1 MLSSQHSD
9 LMRLMLPTFSGTKD
23 DFGKEIQDLCP
34 LSFDRINEGRP
45 FSSDFLLSRLP
56 IEITW
61 HIVKQVA
68 KEDLGNLALV
78 NRDCRQ
84 LARSRQF
91 ATIELDYS
99 DRAISILDTLIKEY
113 EERFENKDKTT
124 APSIGACIRKIT
136 VATKPEWIT
145 QHHKVESSEEFLALD
160 AGVRHERLDQACE
173 AFFGTYRPKLNLII
187 SNAQVLPRLES
198 IVWADTA
205 PVDGTFF
212 NAVISSNIRH
222 LVLARVPLGKWD
234 SLDLLSRSCE
244 WRLES
249 LYLSM
254 VSVTK
259 QDPPIGL
266 ATCSLLCLASPTL
279 KSLTW
284 ASFDLHSKSVVQLPE
299 SVNEYPSFR
308 KLQDLRVESLTRYE
322 PGWLNVLIQP
332 GGFSPIRSLE
342 IDICS
347 NERVVDFFCKC
358 GYLPKL
364 ETFVWSSPDSKMSN
378 PPLAFLQ
385 ANSHLR
391 KLKIDGAAPGLL
403 EDKVLPLL
411 CRQFASLTSLSI
423 RWPENLDHVPQS
435 ALEQISSL
443 QGLQQL
449 CLSTGCRFGWKHS
462 WVIDH
467 GAIRNCVQ
475 HLPDL
480 RKLAFSRDTYAEQ
493 VPHAQAGMDPAH
505 YYEDKTLRNFSNLI
519 ARPYFQEGDISKKL
533 ELAWEMQH
541 RNDMVAL
548 AAEYA
553 ETLAKLEWI
562 FLGQRPMR
570 IDRTATGKAKPVPL
584 STDRDDCWT
593 YLKQLFGRGNDYTFE

>member
-1 MLSSQHSD
+1 
-9 LMRLMLPTFSGTKD
+9 MRLMLPTFSGTKD
-23 DFGKEIQDLCP
+23 DFGKETLDLCP

-56 IEITW
+56 IELTW

-68 KEDLGNLALV
+68 KEDLRNLALV

-91 ATIELDYS
+91 AMIELDYS
-99 DRAISILDTLIKEY
+99 DRAISILDSLVKEY
-113 EERFENKDKTT
+113 EERFENKGKTM

-136 VATKPEWIT
+136 IATKPEWIT
-145 QHHKVESSEEFLALD
+145 QHHRVESSEEFLALD
-160 AGVRHERLDQACE
+160 AGVRQKRLDQACK

-187 SNAQVLPRLES
+187 SKAQVLPQ
-198 IVWADTA
+198 
-205 PVDGTFF
+205 
-212 NAVISSNIRH
+212 
-222 LVLARVPLGKWD
+222 
-234 SLDLLSRSCE
+234 
-244 WRLES
+244 LES
-249 LYLSM
+249 LIWTDTTPVDSSFFRCCHLFEYPTSRLGSR
-254 VSVTK
+254 
-259 QDPPIGL
+259 
-266 ATCSLLCLASPTL
+266 AACLLCLASPTL

-284 ASFDLHSKSVVQLPE
+284 ASFDLHSKSVVQLPD

-308 KLQDLRVESLTRYE
+308 KLQDLRIENLTRYE

-332 GGFSPIRSLE
+332 GGSSPVRSLE

-347 NERVVDFFCKC
+347 NEMVVDFFCKC
-358 GYLPKL
+358 RIL
-364 ETFVWSSPDSKMSN
+364 
-378 PPLAFLQ
+378 PLAFLR
-385 ANSHLR
+385 ANSQLR
-391 KLKIDGAAPGLL
+391 KLKIDGAAPGFL
-403 EDKVLPLL
+403 EEKVLPLL

-423 RWPENLDHVPQS
+423 RWPEDLDHVPQS

-443 QGLQQL
+443 KGLQQL
-449 CLSTGCRFGWKHS
+449 CLSTGCQFGWKHS

-480 RKLAFSRDTYAEQ
+480 RKLAFSRDTYTEQ
-493 VPHAQAGMDPAH
+493 VPHAQTGMDPEH
-505 YYEDKTLRNFSNLI
+505 YYENKTLRNYSNLI
-519 ARPYFQEGDISKKL
+519 ARPYFQEGDISQKL

-548 AAEYA
+548 ATEYA
-553 ETLAKLEWI
+553 GTLAKLEWI

-570 IDRTATGKAKPVPL
+570 IDRSVTGIAKPVPL
-584 STDRDDCWT
+584 SLDRDDCWT
-593 YLKQLFGRGNDYTFE
+593 YLKQLFGGKNNYSFD